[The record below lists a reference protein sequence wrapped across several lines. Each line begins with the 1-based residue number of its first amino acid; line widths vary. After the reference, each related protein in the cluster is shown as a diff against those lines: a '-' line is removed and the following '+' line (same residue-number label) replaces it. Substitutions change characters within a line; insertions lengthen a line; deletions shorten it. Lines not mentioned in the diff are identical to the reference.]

1 MTFGEKLKDARKSAG
16 LSQEQFAEKLS
27 VSRSAIAKWETDKG
41 MPDITNLKAMSQL
54 LGVSID
60 YLLDEDNKLSFSET
74 KEPIDLSS
82 FEKTGKCRSRED
94 AACLARFRD
103 ADAIIPLIRRKKMS
117 KKEALLDFL
126 VFPGALD
133 VADSLNDT
141 SSYYLV
147 ESGNKQFLVNITKD
161 FIITSELAVR
171 VDPKRFEIGT
181 NKFKGFTYRL
191 I

>member
-1 MTFGEKLKDARKSAG
+1 MTFGEKLKDARKNAG
-16 LSQEQFAEKLS
+16 LSQEQFADKLS

-74 KEPIDLSS
+74 KEPIDLSA
-82 FEKTGKCRSRED
+82 FGKTGKCRSRED
-94 AACLARFRD
+94 AACLAKFKD
-103 ADAIIPLIRRKKMS
+103 ADAIIPLIRRKKLS
-117 KKEALLDFL
+117 KKEAVLDFI
-126 VFPGALD
+126 VFPGILN
-133 VADSLNDT
+133 VADGLNDN

-147 ESGNKQFLVNITKD
+147 ESGNKQFLVNVTKD
-161 FIITSELAVR
+161 FIITNELAQR
-171 VDPKRFEIGT
+171 VDPKKFEIGT
-181 NKFKGFTYRL
+181 NKFIGCTYRL

>member
-94 AACLARFRD
+94 AACLARFKD

-126 VFPGALD
+126 VFPGVLN

-147 ESGNKQFLVNITKD
+147 ESGNKQFLVNVTKD
-161 FIITSELAVR
+161 FIITNELAVR
-171 VDPKRFEIGT
+171 VDPKKFEIGT
-181 NKFKGFTYRL
+181 NKFTGCTYRL

>member
-1 MTFGEKLKDARKSAG
+1 MTFGEKLRDARKNAG
-16 LSQEQFAEKLS
+16 LSQEQFAERLS

-60 YLLDEDNKLSFSET
+60 YLLDEDNNLSFSET

-82 FEKTGKCRSRED
+82 FEKTGNCRSRED
-94 AACLARFRD
+94 AACFAKFKD
-103 ADAIIPLIRRKKMS
+103 ADAIIPLIRRKKLS
-117 KKEALLDFL
+117 KKEALLDLL
-126 VFPGALD
+126 VAPGVLN
-133 VADSLNDT
+133 VADSLNNN

-181 NKFKGFTYRL
+181 NKFKSCTYRL

>member
-1 MTFGEKLKDARKSAG
+1 MTFGEKLRDARKNAG
-16 LSQEQFAEKLS
+16 LSQEQIAERLS

-82 FEKTGKCRSRED
+82 FEKTGNCRSRED
-94 AACLARFRD
+94 AACFAKFKD
-103 ADAIIPLIRRKKMS
+103 ADAIIPLIRRKKLS
-117 KKEALLDFL
+117 KKEALLDL
-126 VFPGALD
+126 IVAPGVLD
-133 VADSLNDT
+133 VADSLNNN

-171 VDPKRFEIGT
+171 VDSKRFEIGT
-181 NKFKGFTYRL
+181 NKFKGCTYRL

>member
-82 FEKTGKCRSRED
+82 FEKTGKCRSR
-94 AACLARFRD
+94 
-103 ADAIIPLIRRKKMS
+103 
-117 KKEALLDFL
+117 
-126 VFPGALD
+126 
-133 VADSLNDT
+133 
-141 SSYYLV
+141 
-147 ESGNKQFLVNITKD
+147 
-161 FIITSELAVR
+161 
-171 VDPKRFEIGT
+171 
-181 NKFKGFTYRL
+181 
-191 I
+191 

>member
-60 YLLDEDNKLSFSET
+60 YLLDEDNNLSFSET

-82 FEKTGKCRSRED
+82 FEKTGKCRSKED

-126 VFPGALD
+126 VCPGVLN

-147 ESGNKQFLVNITKD
+147 KSGNKQFLVNVTKD
-161 FIITSELAVR
+161 FIITNELAVR

-181 NKFKGFTYRL
+181 NKFTACSYRL

>member
-60 YLLDEDNKLSFSET
+60 YLLDEYNKLSFSET

-82 FEKTGKCRSRED
+82 FEKTGKCRSKED

-126 VFPGALD
+126 VFPGVLN

-147 ESGNKQFLVNITKD
+147 ESGNKQFLVNVTKD
-161 FIITSELAVR
+161 FIITNELAVR

-181 NKFKGFTYRL
+181 NKFTACSYRL

>member
-1 MTFGEKLKDARKSAG
+1 MTFGEKLRDARKNAG
-16 LSQEQFAEKLS
+16 LSQEQFAERLS

-60 YLLDEDNKLSFSET
+60 YLLDEDNKLSFGET

-82 FEKTGKCRSRED
+82 FEKSGKCRSRED
-94 AACLARFRD
+94 AACLARFKD
-103 ADAIIPLIRRKKMS
+103 ADAIYPLIRRKKLS
-117 KKEALLDFL
+117 RKESILDL
-126 VFPGALD
+126 IVMPGVLN

-141 SSYYLV
+141 TSYYLV
-147 ESGNKQFLVNITKD
+147 ESGNKQFLVNVTKE

-171 VDPKRFEIGT
+171 VGPKRFEIGT
-181 NKFKGFTYRL
+181 NVFTFCTYRL

>member
-1 MTFGEKLKDARKSAG
+1 MTFGEKLRDARKNAG
-16 LSQEQFAEKLS
+16 LSQEQFAERLS

-82 FEKTGKCRSRED
+82 FEKTGNCRRRED
-94 AACLARFRD
+94 AACFAKFKD
-103 ADAIIPLIRRKKMS
+103 ADAIIPLIRRKKLS
-117 KKEALLDFL
+117 KKEALLDL
-126 VFPGALD
+126 IVAPGVLN
-133 VADSLNDT
+133 VADSLNNN

-181 NKFKGFTYRL
+181 NKFKGCTYRL

>member
-60 YLLDEDNKLSFSET
+60 YLLDEDNNLSFSET

-82 FEKTGKCRSRED
+82 FEKTGKCRSKED

-126 VFPGALD
+126 VFPGVLN

-147 ESGNKQFLVNITKD
+147 ESGNKQFLVNVTKD
-161 FIITSELAVR
+161 FIITNELAVR

-181 NKFKGFTYRL
+181 NKFTACSYRL

>member
-1 MTFGEKLKDARKSAG
+1 MTFGEKLRDARKNAG
-16 LSQEQFAEKLS
+16 LSQEQIAERLS

-41 MPDITNLKAMSQL
+41 MPDITNLKAISQL
-54 LGVSID
+54 LGISID
-60 YLLDEDNKLSFSET
+60 YLLDEDSKLSFSET

-94 AACLARFRD
+94 AACFAKFKD
-103 ADAIIPLIRRKKMS
+103 AGAIIPLIRRKKLS
-117 KKEALLDFL
+117 KKEALLDFI
-126 VFPGALD
+126 VAPGVLN

-147 ESGNKQFLVNITKD
+147 ESGNKQFLVNVTKD
-161 FIITSELAVR
+161 FIITNELAVR
-171 VDPKRFEIGT
+171 VDPKKFEIGT
-181 NKFKGFTYRL
+181 NKFKGCTYRL